1 MKPRIGVTAGFTEVD
16 IGPEERRF
24 VQLKSPTGPDAG
36 RTVAVRGEYTAAVV
50 AGGGEP
56 VVLAP
61 LADDEGPEKLAGCI
75 DGLLMT
81 GGEDLDPVLWGEA
94 LHPAAKIIDPR
105 RQRSDL
111 RLVAWADQ
119 RRLPVLGICLGCQ
132 EMAVHRGGSL
142 IQHVTDE
149 VGEAVRHRNAKRP
162 RATHKIAIEPYSLLA
177 TIVNGRQM
185 EVNSGHH
192 QAVRT
197 PGCGLRIVA
206 RSPDGVIEAIEDPD
220 AGRFFLGVQWH
231 PEDLVDVL
239 PHRMLFEALCR
250 AAAGH

>member
-1 MKPRIGVTAGFTEVD
+1 VKPRIGITAGFTKVD
-16 IGPEERRF
+16 IGPQGRRF
-24 VQLKSPTGPDAG
+24 VQVKSPTGPDAG
-36 RTVAVRGEYTAAVV
+36 RTVAVRGEYAAAVE

-61 LADDEGPEKLAGCI
+61 LADEENLGALAGRI

-81 GGEDLDPVLWGEA
+81 GGEDLSPDLWGEDK
-94 LHPAAKIIDPR
+94 HPAATIIDPR

-111 RLVAWADQ
+111 RLAAWADE

-132 EMAVHRGGSL
+132 EMAVHRGGS
-142 IQHVTDE
+142 IVQHVPDE
-149 VGEAVRHRNAKRP
+149 VGGAVRHRNEKRP
-162 RATHKIAIEPYSLLA
+162 RATHPITIEPYSLLA
-177 TIVNGRQM
+177 TIVNCRQM

-197 PGCGLRIVA
+197 AGRDLRIVA
-206 RSPDGVIEAIEDPD
+206 RSPDGLIEAIEDPT

-231 PEDLVDVL
+231 PEDLIDVQ